1 MKRKNILQENQQILQ
16 LVLINEKYKFLNKKL
31 KIIT

>member
-1 MKRKNILQENQQILQ
+1 MKKRNILQENQQILQ
-16 LVLINEKYKFLNKKL
+16 LVLINKKYKILDKKL

>member
-1 MKRKNILQENQQILQ
+1 MKRKNILQENQWIIQ
-16 LVLINEKYKFLNKKL
+16 LVLINKKYKILDKKL